1 MGNISVFVV
10 FATVCLVLVLAE
22 TSFLAF
28 NKLRQRTMKLSRGSL
43 LLDTS
48 AIMDGRII
56 DVAKTG
62 ILAQELIIP
71 RSVLNE
77 MQLLADK
84 SDSEKRA
91 RARHGL
97 ELVRVL
103 RGLDTVSVS
112 ILQDGRVDHGGV
124 DERLIELAR
133 KTGAS
138 IATVDYNLNKLAK
151 TMDITVVNMN
161 ELAQVMRAT
170 KLPGEHAEIEII
182 QPGANRDQAVGYL
195 DDGTMVVVEDA
206 KKLIGQRV
214 KIEIQRSLQTE
225 AGRMIF
231 ARRID
236 DKMHEMHEGNERS
249 IANNKKPSSD
259 KSFHSDDMKKESKH
273 DRRNVRSSRESH
285 PHTNQEQKTHI
296 SNEHS
301 STKSRRASRSSA
313 EDSMV
318 ALANKMSK

>member
-124 DERLIELAR
+124 DGRLIELAR

-236 DKMHEMHEGNERS
+236 DKTHEMHEGNEKS
-249 IANNKKPSSD
+249 IANSKKPSSA

-285 PHTNQEQKTHI
+285 PHANQEQKTHI

-301 STKSRRASRSSA
+301 STKSRRTSRSSA